1 MGVTKQIPRSE
12 WKNTFDRFTREH
24 LADDRPETVTI
35 EVVSPTL
42 GDQFAAQAVRLE
54 GLVYEP
60 KSQVLEVV
68 LEDMDHL
75 VFQPTEIWAIK
86 DDDGFLSTVEIGR
99 ADGTKEL
106 IYIHRSGP
114 PARLSDVAPPFPPRG

>member
-1 MGVTKQIPRSE
+1 MNVTKQIPRSE
-12 WKNTFDRFTREH
+12 WKSTFDRFTREH

-42 GDQFAAQAVRLE
+42 GDQFEAQAVRLE
-54 GLVYEP
+54 GLVYDP
-60 KSQVLEVV
+60 KSQTFEVV

-75 VFQPTEIWAIK
+75 VFQPTEIWVIE
-86 DDDGFLSTVEIGR
+86 DDDGFLSTIELGR

-106 IYIHRSGP
+106 LYVHRSGP
-114 PARLSDVAPPFPPRG
+114 PARLSDVRPPFAPRG